1 LYFLCEQIAEGSFG
15 RIFLAI
21 HALTK
26 QKVAIKIL
34 DKKRLGADAFRVRGE
49 IDALKRLSHPNIYSL
64 YQVIETEASFY
75 LIVEYLSGGELF
87 DYILQKGS
95 LSEFEARSIFREL
108 VSAIGYAHQ
117 KGVAHR
123 DLKPN
128 TDNTLLDTF
137 CGSLAYAAPEILANK
152 EYSGHAKGK
161 YDVDESLSKS
171 SRHLLSRLLCVDPEK
186 RINMQELCHHPWV
199 MGEDLEPIDLLLDL
213 KHNLPLNS
221 EIVREIS
228 FYTHIPK
235 VEMSR
240 MLRRRSYDYLMATY
254 MIMERLYL
262 AEGILLRLQ
271 RRDQVKSRHQPSVA
285 LGSAPS
291 TDWEVSET
299 ASATRAPRMRPSR
312 HHTTCGSGTRRGYML
327 TALSPGRSVD
337 SQLNHLTKEFRMAE
351 PENLYRAPSVRFDFA
366 LRGEELNNCTD
377 DSNSSDVRIFYDD
390 EVDAVPAPTNDD
402 ITHNAV
408 SEVLT
413 RSGELEGSMA
423 STTDNGSSTA
433 SGNSVGWQSRR
444 IFKQL
449 LARKTLTASS
459 AAATATGNGVSSVSK
474 LRKVRHANNVIVTKP
489 NLSVSEILERIAE
502 ALRKNSLR
510 FTLKRHGFLCVF
522 ANDWGKTL
530 LSFELEVVD
539 ISCKSNFPKL
549 LTKRPVLGGVAAA
562 NDRAP
567 LAPLPN
573 TVTSGLQDPSSLLAA
588 NTSTSSGLANQSQ
601 KEASSAP
608 ASCTLGVKMK
618 RLHGDAYTY
627 TSLCRTILQQADVKA
642 D

>member
-1 LYFLCEQIAEGSFG
+1 MPVLTPRPLQGLYFLCEQIAEGSFG

-123 DLKPN
+123 DLKPENILLDDCQNIRVIDFGLCAKN

-152 EYSGHAKGK
+152 EYSGHAADIWSMGVILYSLLCGCLPFDPTKPEKLPQIIAKGK

-312 HHTTCGSGTRRGYML
+312 HHTTCGSGL
-327 TALSPGRSVD
+327 TYPGLPD
-337 SQLNHLTKEFRMAE
+337 KENVFQ
-351 PENLYRAPSVRFDFA
+351 PPLP
-366 LRGEELNNCTD
+366 L
-377 DSNSSDVRIFYDD
+377 SNSGPQVSIF
-390 EVDAVPAPTNDD
+390 V
-402 ITHNAV
+402 
-408 SEVLT
+408 
-413 RSGELEGSMA
+413 
-423 STTDNGSSTA
+423 
-433 SGNSVGWQSRR
+433 
-444 IFKQL
+444 
-449 LARKTLTASS
+449 
-459 AAATATGNGVSSVSK
+459 
-474 LRKVRHANNVIVTKP
+474 
-489 NLSVSEILERIAE
+489 
-502 ALRKNSLR
+502 
-510 FTLKRHGFLCVF
+510 
-522 ANDWGKTL
+522 
-530 LSFELEVVD
+530 
-539 ISCKSNFPKL
+539 
-549 LTKRPVLGGVAAA
+549 PVL
-562 NDRAP
+562 
-567 LAPLPN
+567 
-573 TVTSGLQDPSSLLAA
+573 
-588 NTSTSSGLANQSQ
+588 
-601 KEASSAP
+601 
-608 ASCTLGVKMK
+608 
-618 RLHGDAYTY
+618 
-627 TSLCRTILQQADVKA
+627 
-642 D
+642 